1 MVATLCPFAGR
12 REGLAGHGSTGAP
25 RIAVRFLLRACAVNV
40 CRDPAR
46 GLIGWGSRPTLWCM
60 SESYDEGIERL
71 RALVADFP
79 SGRRVTWAR
88 MFNGDGIK
96 LDDAFIAFIGSKG
109 DLVAK
114 VDAAQVEQM
123 IASGNGAPVTMGKR
137 TMREWVR
144 VGYTL
149 EDELWSSTL
158 SDAYEFAAAAHSRS

>member
-1 MVATLCPFAGR
+1 
-12 REGLAGHGSTGAP
+12 
-25 RIAVRFLLRACAVNV
+25 
-40 CRDPAR
+40 
-46 GLIGWGSRPTLWCM
+46 M

-158 SDAYEFAAAAHSRS
+158 SDAYDFAAAAHSRS

>member
-1 MVATLCPFAGR
+1 
-12 REGLAGHGSTGAP
+12 
-25 RIAVRFLLRACAVNV
+25 
-40 CRDPAR
+40 
-46 GLIGWGSRPTLWCM
+46 M
-60 SESYDEGIERL
+60 SESYDEGIDRL
-71 RALVADFP
+71 RALVAEFP

-114 VDAAQVEQM
+114 VDAAQVAQM
-123 IASGNGAPVTMGKR
+123 IAEGSGASVTMGKR

-149 EDELWSSTL
+149 GEDLWTSTL
-158 SDAYEFAAAAHSRS
+158 GDAYDFAAAAHSRS